1 MFLSETV
8 GSQSTSCVQSSVQS
22 INSLLFFNDQCDHVT
37 STYRSQLQA
46 MNRAQF
52 AKTSKTNS
60 VIYQCSYCFQ
70 TLKQWPHLQIKRFIK
85 LNPDLKWILMMMIFF
100 FHELLFFFFHEDTL
114 THSCRSLAENKIE
127 QLPPGI
133 FSDLSELRY
142 L

>member
-1 MFLSETV
+1 MFLSETM
-8 GSQSTSCVQSSVQS
+8 GSQSTRCVQSSVQS
-22 INSLLFFNDQCDHVT
+22 INSLVFFNDQCDHVT

-70 TLKQWPHLQIKRFIK
+70 TLKQWAHLQIKRFIK
-85 LNPDLKWILMMMIFF
+85 LNPDLKWILMRLFYFMN
-100 FHELLFFFFHEDTL
+100 FFFFHEDTL